1 MPLLFKSVNRA
12 GFILPALIALVSS
25 GCATHSQNA
34 GMAISRMKAGD
45 TAAALRWSE
54 KLKQSVF
61 SKDLGYLE
69 SGRIKMLSGDFAGS
83 RADFA
88 AAIDK
93 VIDETEN
100 GPVIRVG
107 SIGST
112 VAASTVADDTVRNY
126 ELSSY
131 EIIQLLHYQALNY
144 LFSGDP
150 EGASVEMRRTVF
162 AQDAIAEKYS
172 KEIAK
177 AQATS
182 NANQVKAM
190 NAVQAKMANMGP
202 VLERVSS
209 SYENGMAWYFC
220 GLVFEKQGDAAN
232 AALCYRKAYELAPGN
247 ACILKDFLR
256 MLRTQDQQAFDG
268 LVVQYNV
275 DVKSLV
281 RSPAEIVV
289 LYEESVISERK
300 AEKIPIPIPD
310 FRGAITLV
318 AADFPVYTDPAYTPV
333 PLVLADGG
341 ADIGTTEPAVYL
353 QSLAYRDLK
362 DKMPGV
368 VVRNVTRAVTKV
380 AAQQVANNRN
390 DDLMKIGM
398 MAINAASSLATTAD
412 TRAWYSIPMVTH
424 LYRGPLSA
432 GTHTLEC
439 RNPVSGKTF
448 TIPVSVADG
457 ETRLVWIAD
466 TGGIAVAATASLSGK
481 GLPPAFYQ
489 YNNPFCTN
497 MVSGLVSEP
506 AAVNPAGKN

>member
-1 MPLLFKSVNRA
+1 MPLLFKSVSRA
-12 GFILPALIALVSS
+12 GFTMLAGVALFSS

-88 AAIDK
+88 TAIDK
-93 VIDETEN
+93 IIEESET

-131 EIIQLLHYQALNY
+131 EIIQLLHYQTLNY

-177 AQATS
+177 AQATA

-202 VLERVSS
+202 ALERVSS

-232 AALCYRKAYELAPGN
+232 ASLCYRKAQELAPGN

-268 LVVQYNV
+268 LVVQHDV
-275 DVKSLV
+275 DVKSLT
-281 RSPAEIVV
+281 RSPTEIVV

-318 AADFPVYTDPAYTPV
+318 AADFPVYNDPAYTPV
-333 PLVLADGG
+333 PLVLVDGG
-341 ADIGTTEPAVYL
+341 TDIGVTEPAVYL

-424 LYRGPLSA
+424 LYRGSLSA

-448 TIPVSVADG
+448 AVPVSVADG

-481 GLPPAFYQ
+481 GLPPTFHQ
-489 YNNPFCTN
+489 YNNPFYTN
-497 MVSGLVSEP
+497 MVSGIVSEP